1 VTTHEPE
8 DERTDGNGS
17 RTSSRHPQVRAEQA
31 RELLIETTITL
42 LRSHPFDE
50 VTTRR
55 VSAASGLNVSVIVR
69 NFGTMHRL
77 LRGCCERL
85 VHDAVARTGQIGN
98 PAIFLDPDIVL
109 RNRLLAWML
118 GEGYDPS
125 EDRLAQQQMIA
136 RLIEQFRIAN
146 PVSEQAARV
155 WVLFINTTLAGYTLF
170 GELIGIT
177 PDDFNHIARMV
188 FAFRE
193 RLPEV
198 ALELGL

>member
-1 VTTHEPE
+1 MAEH
-8 DERTDGNGS
+8 TDSNES
-17 RTSSRHPQVRAEQA
+17 VARPPRPQVRAEQA
-31 RELLIETTITL
+31 RELLVEATIAL

-125 EDRLAQQQMIA
+125 EDGIAQQQMID
-136 RLIEQFRIAN
+136 RLVEQFRSVN

-155 WVLFINTTLAGYTLF
+155 WMLFITTTLAGYTLF
-170 GELIGIT
+170 GELSGIT
-177 PDDFNHIARMV
+177 PDDFNHIVRLAV
-188 FAFRE
+188 AFRE
-193 RLPEV
+193 RLPEI